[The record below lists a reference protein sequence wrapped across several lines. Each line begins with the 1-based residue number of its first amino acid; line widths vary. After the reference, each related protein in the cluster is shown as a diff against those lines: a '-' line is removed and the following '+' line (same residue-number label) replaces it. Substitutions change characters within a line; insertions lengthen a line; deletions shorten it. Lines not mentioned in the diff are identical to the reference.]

1 MKNRSALL
9 VTITLSA
16 VAWLTHA
23 TGADA
28 AKPAPAKAPKA
39 AVAEVPPGAEKVSYD
54 DLHKYIGDRI
64 IVHTKFQTTRTGV
77 LAKVTKSELTL
88 NIDTPTGPTQMTIPK
103 DTVADTVAV
112 PAPAPAQH

>member
-1 MKNRSALL
+1 MQKRSLL
-9 VTITLSA
+9 LATLA
-16 VAWLTHA
+16 VFVLAWLTHA
-23 TGADA
+23 PGAEA
-28 AKPAPAKAPKA
+28 AKPAPPKA
-39 AVAEVPPGAEKVSYD
+39 AKAAAAEVPAGSEKVSYD

-88 NIDTPTGPTQMTIPK
+88 NIDTPSGPTQMTIPK

-112 PAPAPAQH
+112 PAPAQH